1 MNKDNENLTAKDIKE
16 LDIKCVKEDSPV
28 SSDSHTDL
36 WEMDIKS
43 QIREL
48 LKLPMN
54 KRTHFL
60 RVRHPSGGSHL

>member
-1 MNKDNENLTAKDIKE
+1 MSKQIPPQKCDSSTEECPEAQDLQNE
-16 LDIKCVKEDSPV
+16 LDGLRSIADQ
-28 SSDSHTDL
+28 DL
-36 WEMDIKS
+36 RH

-60 RVRHPSGGSHL
+60 RVLHPGGGSHL